1 MPAEPAERV
10 TRSTERPWTSPSRNR
25 RAAIGLG
32 QIALLLGVV
41 ALALGGSGLA
51 IALTHAGPAGST
63 GATGP
68 QGAQGVQGPQGPPG
82 SEGTPGANGTNATN
96 LWAIVS
102 AGGSLISGKGAD
114 ASTTTLIDLLP
125 GQYQVGF
132 DQDVAA
138 CSYVATPYAGDY
150 PAAFTVVAPR
160 LGSVDAVFVEIYDS
174 SGTATNASFDVAVL
188 C

>member
-10 TRSTERPWTSPSRNR
+10 TRSTERPWTTPIRTR

-32 QIALLLGVV
+32 HIALLLGVV

-63 GATGP
+63 GATGS
-68 QGAQGVQGPQGPPG
+68 QGAQGPQGPPG
-82 SEGTPGANGTNATN
+82 SEGTRGANGTNATN

-102 AGGSLISGKGAD
+102 ANGSLISGKGAD
-114 ASTTTLIDLLP
+114 ASTTMLIDRFP

-160 LGSVDAVFVEIYDS
+160 LGSEDAVFVEIYDS
-174 SGTATNASFDVAVL
+174 SGTATNASFDVAVF